1 MHFRYLCSTHTS
13 VMKFLSLKKIPLIQV
28 AACICLSACSGRVT
42 IKNPLDIKMGKSTLT
57 L

>member
-1 MHFRYLCSTHTS
+1 
-13 VMKFLSLKKIPLIQV
+13 MKFLPLKKILLIQV